1 MKIRLHEI
9 ELGTSDPK
17 QCKDFY
23 TSVLG
28 LEASVNQEQLT
39 VFDSGTGGLDFNTST
54 HLPSKAVLTSFLTD
68 NLEYVIDRLNKLGVQ
83 FEGPKQSHLG
93 MKSIEFRDPDGYAIK
108 VNQPT
113 DESPTWLK
121 V

>member
-9 ELGTSDPK
+9 ELGTADPK
-17 QCKDFY
+17 QSKEFY

-54 HLPSKAVLTSFLTD
+54 HLPGKAILTSFLTD
-68 NLEYVIDRLNKLGVQ
+68 DLENVIDRLNKMGVE

-93 MKSIEFRDPDGYAIK
+93 MKCIEFRDPDGNAIR

-113 DESPTWLK
+113 DESPSWLK